1 MKIKHQ
7 KGVAAIA
14 FVIIFPIFFGFFALT
29 IEGTRYL
36 TDSARL
42 SDVVESASLAVA
54 ASVDHSSTTE
64 ETLVQ
69 NYIHATEPNAT
80 VDSTDINVITRS
92 CEQVYGS
99 KCGIAG
105 VYDKN
110 GLNFNEYRVTVS
122 SQFSS
127 WFPKNT
133 VRIGF
138 DKNQT
143 LVNTAVAR
151 KYQQNFVDIAFVT
164 DMSGS
169 MLDDFG
175 GQQKAKYAGV
185 IDILTDIM
193 NVLTKYNNLSKN
205 NSVDGSSYKTNHVAV
220 VPYNDVNKEISGTTL
235 SYYNYRYGESVV
247 RGPLLAQKLSP
258 VFSMN
263 ELNNDNKNMH
273 QHYPDG
279 VHTLGSAIPDKQDI
293 QKYLGWTLGSYH
305 DSRWGIY
312 YSWDYDDWYPNSYSG
327 ISSAQQQRNGK
338 IENYIGCSN
347 YNSSGWSQECSYTG
361 YFYNIGLTDNFPSVE
376 SQIDNFFPSGATSSS
391 QGIIP
396 AAEMLLNKSTDN
408 KSNLIIVLSDG
419 QDTDGGLSQYY
430 YNNGLCQYLRRQFT
444 SKNQSLKIA
453 VIGFDYDTSQNPGLA
468 ECADSGNIFNAEDY
482 NAIYS
487 KILDLITEEIGHLYY
502 NDYKVTTN

>member
-1 MKIKHQ
+1 MKTKQQRGI
-7 KGVAAIA
+7 AAIA

-54 ASVDHSSTTE
+54 ASVDHSSTAE
-64 ETLVQ
+64 QTLVQ
-69 NYIHATEPNAT
+69 NYIHATEPDAA
-80 VDSTDINVITRS
+80 VDPADITITSHS

-99 KCGIAG
+99 ECGTAG

-164 DMSGS
+164 DMSSS

-175 GQQKAKYAGV
+175 GRQKAKYAGV
-185 IDILTDIM
+185 IDILTNIM

-220 VPYNDVNKEISGTTL
+220 VPYDDVNKKINGTTL
-235 SYYNYRYGESVV
+235 LYYKYRYNYGSFSQSVASSS
-247 RGPLLAQKLSP
+247 LDTLSP
-258 VFSMN
+258 VFSVN

-273 QHYPDG
+273 QHYPNG
-279 VHTLGSAIPDKQDI
+279 VPTLDSAEPNKRDI
-293 QKYLGWTLGSYH
+293 QEYLGWTRGSY
-305 DSRWGIY
+305 SWQ
-312 YSWDYDDWYPNSYSG
+312 YSWGYDAWSPHSDDG
-327 ISSAQQQRNGK
+327 ISDAQQTWNYK
-338 IENYIGCSN
+338 IRNYIGCSN
-347 YNSSGWSQECSYTG
+347 SNSWYWLRKCRYTG
-361 YFYNIGLTDNFPSVE
+361 YFYNIGLTDNFSPVE
-376 SQIDNFFPSGATSSS
+376 SKIDNFFPSGDTSSS
-391 QGIIP
+391 QGVIP
-396 AAEMLLNKSTDN
+396 AAEMLLNKSTGN

-419 QDTDGGLSQYY
+419 QDTDDGLSQRYY
-430 YNNGLCQYLRRQFT
+430 DNGLCQYLRQQFT

-453 VIGFDYDTSQNPGLA
+453 VIGFDYDASQNPGLA
-468 ECADSGNIFNAEDY
+468 ECADSGNIFNATDY